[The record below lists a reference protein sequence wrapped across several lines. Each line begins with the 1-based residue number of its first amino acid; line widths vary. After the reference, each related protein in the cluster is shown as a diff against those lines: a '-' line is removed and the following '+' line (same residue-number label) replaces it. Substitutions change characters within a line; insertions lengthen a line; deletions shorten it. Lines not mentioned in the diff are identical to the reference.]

1 MPNVAAAAA
10 AAAAIAAKLS
20 AKLAA
25 SNGSSALPAGFS
37 APAAVAAAPA
47 AGLPAPSPFADLGHI
62 VDPVERARA
71 IAARLMGG
79 GGSGVGSASGVGMKR
94 PREEDGSAGSGG
106 LRKRIFLPP
115 TNGNWP
121 GVFIGPRVSESAVVL
136 QWRDVLC
143 RDESVVRDATWF
155 APVQLLLAP
164 PLHRCLLRVPD
175 RPPLPL
181 PRALSAF
188 PLLPSPVIPPLSRR
202 APRRSTWRRSRVPA

>member
-25 SNGSSALPAGFS
+25 SNGSAGLPAGFS
-37 APAAVAAAPA
+37 APAAPAPA
-47 AGLPAPSPFADLGHI
+47 AALPAPSPFADLGHI

-79 GGSGVGSASGVGMKR
+79 GVGSASGVGMKR

-121 GVFIGPRVSESAVVL
+121 GVFIGPRVSESAAAAGVVGWVRRGRRYAMPHARSAAVL
-136 QWRDVLC
+136 Q
-143 RDESVVRDATWF
+143 
-155 APVQLLLAP
+155 P
-164 PLHRCLLRVPD
+164 PH
-175 RPPLPL
+175 
-181 PRALSAF
+181 A
-188 PLLPSPVIPPLSRR
+188 
-202 APRRSTWRRSRVPA
+202 